1 MPPAKPASRDKRGF
15 VYELCRSVIL
25 GLYGLAGWRV
35 GGEIPEDKKMVVIAA
50 PHTTNW
56 DLPIMLAVA
65 FYYRVD
71 LKWMGK
77 DSLFKGPFGWLMHAL
92 GGIPID
98 RSKSNNVVDQ
108 MVAIYQEADDLL
120 VAIPPE
126 GTRSKVRYWKT
137 GFYNIA
143 HGAGVPIAF
152 GYLDYKN
159 KVGGIGGKLTTT
171 GDYDADLEKIKA
183 FYAPI
188 TGKYDERTD
197 EARRK
202 ET

>member
-1 MPPAKPASRDKRGF
+1 LEFSPPNTRAKRGF
-15 VYELCRSVIL
+15 FYEFGRACFLT
-25 GLYGLAGWRV
+25 LYQMAGWRIA
-35 GGEIPEDKKMVVIAA
+35 GEIPPDRKMVVIAA

-65 FYYRVD
+65 FHYRVD

-98 RSKSNNVVDQ
+98 RSKANNVVDQ
-108 MVAIYQEADDLL
+108 MVKIYNDTDDLL

-143 HGAGVPIAF
+143 HGARIPIAY

-159 KVGGIGGKLTTT
+159 KTGGIGGKLITS

-183 FYAPI
+183 FYGKI
-188 TGKYDERTD
+188 TGKFEDRSA
-197 EARRK
+197 EAKRK
-202 ET
+202 GV